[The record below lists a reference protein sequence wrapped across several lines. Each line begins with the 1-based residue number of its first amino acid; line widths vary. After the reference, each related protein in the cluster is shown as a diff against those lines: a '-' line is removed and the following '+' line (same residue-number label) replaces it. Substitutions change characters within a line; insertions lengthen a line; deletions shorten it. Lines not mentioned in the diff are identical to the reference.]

1 MSLLNH
7 LTQQVGSVFF
17 LRQIPPT
24 EDWPLLGS
32 KLHKSGAHAVL
43 LESCCD
49 IERLRSFKQ
58 FLNLTLIIRVTPDQ
72 LNTSK
77 DVSAFSSADILEVLI
92 RKQEDLELLTQLTWS
107 SDHAY
112 ILCKN
117 VQIQSLEAFHKI
129 LMGLA
134 LPAYFEFSNYNSKD
148 PSTFSVH
155 QVYELIQN
163 FYQKFGFICLPPPG
177 RDIWD
182 HSISPNLQLEPL
194 TKITFQSG
202 QFDRVEHSIII
213 PTYNSRHYLM
223 NVVKHLANQDMPQE
237 KYEIIIVDD
246 GSSDGSQE
254 YVQNMFSRHFERLNL
269 KYIYFP
275 RPVARKRGDSY
286 FRAGLS
292 RNLGFHYA
300 VGSRL
305 SFLDSDI
312 LVPPNFLTETRDLLK
327 KYDLIQHTRFHIR
340 PEDSNEYIEF
350 SKVDLKKQ
358 TFIEEENYWKPFF
371 DAQTWTDLDTY
382 WKYTCTYC
390 LTLNREDF
398 VQVGRFRR
406 TFVSY
411 GFEDTDL
418 GYRFALAN
426 KRFHLSKNY
435 TLHLTPNKTQS
446 EYQHSQFI
454 RHTLLSKTAKKF
466 FLNHLDP
473 KIFEHFQIYMG
484 GEYPKIRKVRLFL
497 GI

>member
-1 MSLLNH
+1 MSLLNR
-7 LTQQVGSVFF
+7 LAQKVGSVFF
-17 LRQIPPT
+17 LRHEPT
-24 EDWPLLGS
+24 PETWPHLS
-32 KLHKSGAHAVL
+32 AKLEKSGAEALL
-43 LESCCD
+43 LESCRD
-49 IERLRSFKQ
+49 LANLQAVKERL
-58 FLNLTLIIRVTPDQ
+58 TIPLILRVTAEQ
-72 LNTSK
+72 LKTAEDASLFSFA
-77 DVSAFSSADILEVLI
+77 DVLEVQV
-92 RKQEDLELLTQLTWS
+92 RTQEDLRILSEFTWTPEK
-107 SDHAY
+107 AY
-112 ILCKN
+112 ILCHN
-117 VQIQSLEAFHKI
+117 VQIQNLESFHKS
-129 LMGLA
+129 LSDLGL
-134 LPAYFEFSNYNSKD
+134 PTYFEFSNYSAKD
-148 PSTFSVH
+148 ESTYAVH
-155 QVYELIQN
+155 QVYDLIQN
-163 FYQKFGFICLPPPG
+163 LYQKFGFICYPPPG

-182 HSISPNLQLEPL
+182 HSISPHLQLEPL
-194 TKITFQSG
+194 TPITFQNG
-202 QFDRVEHSIII
+202 RFDRVEHSVII
-213 PTYNSRHYLM
+213 PTYNSRHYLV
-223 NVVKHLANQDMPQE
+223 NVVKHLAAQDMPRE

-254 YVQNMFSRHFERLNL
+254 YLQNMFSRHFDTLNL

-275 RPVARKRGDSY
+275 RPVARQRGDSY

-292 RNLGFHYA
+292 RNLGFYHA

-312 LVPPNFLTETRDLLK
+312 LVPPDFLTETKELLTRF
-327 KYDLIQHTRFHIR
+327 DLIQHTRFHIR

-350 SKVDLKKQ
+350 SNVDLKKQ
-358 TFIEEENYWKPFF
+358 TFIEEESYWKPFF
-371 DAQTWTDLDTY
+371 DSQAWTDLENY

-390 LTLNREDF
+390 LTLKREDF
-398 VQVGRFRR
+398 VQMGRFRR

-435 TLHLTPNKTQS
+435 TLHLTPHKTQS

-473 KIFEHFQIYMG
+473 KVFEHFQIYMG
-484 GEYPKIRKVRLFL
+484 GEYPKLRKMRLFL